1 MKFVIDTNIVF
12 SSILNPDSPIGQLI
26 LNGSKYF
33 NFLSID
39 QLKNEIDKHEDK
51 ILKISGLSK
60 ADYDRIYGLI
70 KSKIKFVNQLLIDP
84 DNYQK
89 ADDLTKDIDPDD
101 LLFVG
106 LTLQLRCRL
115 WSGDKKLINGLR
127 KKDFKQIITTDELF
141 RIYLNK
147 ELQRNI
153 KRKY

>member
-12 SSILNPDSPIGQLI
+12 SAILNQDSPIGQII

-33 NFLSID
+33 SFLSID

-51 ILKISGLSK
+51 ILKFSGLSK
-60 ADYDRIYGLI
+60 SDYLRISGLI
-70 KSKIKFVNQLLIDP
+70 KSKMKFVNQLLINS

-106 LTLQLRCRL
+106 LTLQFRCRL
-115 WSGDKKLINGLR
+115 WSGDKQLINGIND
-127 KKDFKQIITTDELF
+127 KGFKNIITTDELF
-141 RIYLNK
+141 QIYLDK
-147 ELQRNI
+147 ELQRKI
-153 KRKY
+153 KRK